1 MGNQQFNLKEVI
13 FAINKKTKKAL
24 DHLRKLRKSM
34 DDTSNYE
41 EITKRYLEAQK
52 KAFLFRN
59 KHFQVLENVIKQFE
73 KENLV
78 LEEKIKSQKMKRPST
93 QKKDL
98 RKEKDELSAK
108 IKNLKK
114 DIEKQK
120 IELERLGER
129 KSEIGEETE
138 KFKKHVSKN
147 VPTSINKL
155 SLYDRVAEI
164 KVKESEK
171 ENRNEKEVILI
182 KSKNKRKINFNN

>member
-1 MGNQQFNLKEVI
+1 MG
-13 FAINKKTKKAL
+13 L

-114 DIEKQK
+114 DVFFDFFVFVHHFI
-120 IELERLGER
+120 
-129 KSEIGEETE
+129 
-138 KFKKHVSKN
+138 FAN
-147 VPTSINKL
+147 
-155 SLYDRVAEI
+155 
-164 KVKESEK
+164 
-171 ENRNEKEVILI
+171 LI
-182 KSKNKRKINFNN
+182 CIICNIC